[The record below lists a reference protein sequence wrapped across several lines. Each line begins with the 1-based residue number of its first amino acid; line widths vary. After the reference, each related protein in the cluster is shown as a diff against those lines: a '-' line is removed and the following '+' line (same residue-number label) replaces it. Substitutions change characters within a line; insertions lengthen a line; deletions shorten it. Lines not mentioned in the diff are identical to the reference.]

1 MLDSYLFWLA
11 ISGGVW
17 GRGYSWLWGINLII
31 MLIVLG
37 WPIKRPS
44 LNQFVLVRVSF
55 WLLVFLGVAVLS
67 MLFNGNYDTG
77 LLRLVEYATAIKLLI
92 LSPRLKYWPIS
103 FVYFCLAP
111 LLPENGNVTAM
122 HIWALYF
129 LYIGHN
135 KNNINWLWHGGAWVA
150 MALTGSA
157 GGVLAMGA
165 GVTFQ
170 ALKKQP
176 QAVQIAVP
184 LVLLPF
190 GLCLSNS
197 KTAII
202 RLTLWAKALILF
214 SSSPWLGL
222 GPGSFKVGLGQWGAI
237 HAHNLFLNV
246 LVEGGLVGAS
256 VLAIVAVIILQSG
269 LLTPYA
275 IAFITHAMVDS
286 PDLFLLPLFG
296 LAISLGG
303 DIDNNTKEEKS

>member
-1 MLDSYLFWLA
+1 MLDMYLFWLA

-17 GRGYSWLWGINLII
+17 GRGYSWLWGVNLII
-31 MLIVLG
+31 MLIVLV
-37 WPIKRPS
+37 WPINR
-44 LNQFVLVRVSF
+44 LVVGRVTQ
-55 WLLVFLGVAVLS
+55 WLLVFLGVGVLS
-67 MLFNGNYDTG
+67 MFFNGNYDTG
-77 LLRLVEYATAIKLLI
+77 LLRLMEYATAIKLLVI
-92 LSPRLKYWPIS
+92 APPLQYWPIS

-111 LLPENGNVTAM
+111 LLPENSNVTAM
-122 HIWALYF
+122 HIWSLYF
-129 LYIGHN
+129 LYMGHN
-135 KNNINWLWHGGAWVA
+135 KNNTNWLWHGGAWLAVI
-150 MALTGSA
+150 LTGSA

-165 GVTFQ
+165 GVIVQ
-170 ALKKQP
+170 ALKKQTP
-176 QAVQIAVP
+176 AIQWAVP
-184 LVLLPF
+184 VVLIPL
-190 GLCLSNS
+190 GLWVSSS

-202 RLTLWAKALILF
+202 RLTLWAKALTLF

-222 GPGSFKVGLGQWGAI
+222 GPGAFKVWLGQWGAI

-296 LAISLGG
+296 LAISVGG
-303 DIDNNTKEEKS
+303 TIDNTKKEEN